1 MTTQSDAS
9 ANGQVRVWDIFVRCF
24 HWSLVVLY
32 FIAYFTEDD
41 LMQVHGW
48 AGYLVGALLG
58 LRVIWGVIGPRYA
71 RFSSFTFGPLAA
83 GRYLLQLFA
92 FRAPRH
98 LGHSPA
104 GGFMVLLLLVTL
116 AVAVVTGLAAYGN
129 ENKGPMAPLFADGV
143 ETATVPALISTAH
156 ADDDDHD
163 DHDRGEDGGD
173 GEDGDEFWEELHEM
187 FANLT
192 LILIIAHVSG
202 VVLASLVHRENLP
215 RSMIT
220 GRKRGHG

>member
-1 MTTQSDAS
+1 MTTQSNAS
-9 ANGQVRVWDIFVRCF
+9 ASGQVRVWDLFVRCF

-83 GRYLLQLFA
+83 GRYLLQLFT

-104 GGFMVLLLLVTL
+104 GGFMVLLLLMTLVVT
-116 AVAVVTGLAAYGN
+116 VVTGLVTYGM
-129 ENKGPMAPLFADGV
+129 ENKGPMAPLFAEG
-143 ETATVPALISTAH
+143 TVAPTMPALISTAH

-163 DHDRGEDGGD
+163 DRGH
-173 GEDGDEFWEELHEM
+173 GEDGDDGEELWEELHEI
-187 FANLT
+187 FADLT

-202 VVLASLVHRENLP
+202 VALASFVHRENLP

-220 GRKRGHG
+220 GRKRK